1 MKERNTGAARVYMY
15 ARVYT
20 HHRNHPATFF
30 SRDAASA
37 ALPPGHW
44 EFFSSL
50 VRSYVC
56 MCKREPTHPVCVYV
70 RTITPITSHTSVCG
84 GDEDEKKPAEMRA
97 GGKKDPDCE
106 SPVGAKDVY
115 VARSRFALSDRSR
128 GLLCSHCT
136 STLHLSL
143 SPRLFARMMGGK
155 VASAGWTEYIYSRWV
170 ARECLPVHDASVSF
184 LAQNIRD

>member
-1 MKERNTGAARVYMY
+1 MRVCI
-15 ARVYT
+15 RIT
-20 HHRNHPATFF
+20 EITLQHFSHGTPHRPH
-30 SRDAASA
+30 SLRDIENSFRLSFVHTCVCVSASPRT
-37 ALPPGHW
+37 L
-44 EFFSSL
+44 
-50 VRSYVC
+50 C
-56 MCKREPTHPVCVYV
+56 VCVYV

-155 VASAGWTEYIYSRWV
+155 VASAGWTEYIYSR
-170 ARECLPVHDASVSF
+170 
-184 LAQNIRD
+184 